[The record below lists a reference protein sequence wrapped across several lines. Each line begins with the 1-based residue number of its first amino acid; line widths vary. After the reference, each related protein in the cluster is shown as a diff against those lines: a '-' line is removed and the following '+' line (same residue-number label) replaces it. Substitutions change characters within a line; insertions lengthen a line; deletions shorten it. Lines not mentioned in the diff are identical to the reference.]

1 MTRVAVVDDHTI
13 VRDGIARLVDAEPDL
28 EVVAAL
34 ADGDTAAV
42 LLGTNHVDVILM
54 DLSMVRVDGVEATR
68 RIVSADPDARVVI
81 LAASA
86 TADQV
91 LAAID
96 AGAVGFL
103 LKDSPSELLVEA
115 VRAAA
120 RDESPIDP
128 RLARMLVDDRQLRVG
143 GVRLSQRRTQIL
155 QLAADGLLNKQIAH
169 TLGITE
175 KTVKAHL
182 THVYERLGVTGR
194 SEAIELALELDII
207 ERRDAEHDDVGT
219 PEDRRG
225 RAPWLSRGE
234 IGRTTTERPDGR

>member
-34 ADGDTAAV
+34 ADGETAAV

-103 LKDSPSELLVEA
+103 LKDSPSQLLVEA

-155 QLAADGLLNKQIAH
+155 QLAADGLLNKQIAR

-207 ERRDAEHDDVGT
+207 ERRDGEHNDVGT
-219 PEDRRG
+219 PEDRR
-225 RAPWLSRGE
+225 
-234 IGRTTTERPDGR
+234 

>member
-1 MTRVAVVDDHTI
+1 MTSVAVVDDHTI

-28 EVVAAL
+28 EVVAIL
-34 ADGDTAAV
+34 ADGETAV
-42 LLGTNHVDVILM
+42 ERLGANHVDVIVM

-68 RIVSADPDARVVI
+68 RIVSADPNARIVI

-86 TADQV
+86 TPDQV

-103 LKDSPSELLVEA
+103 LKDSPSDLLLDA
-115 VRAAA
+115 IRAAA

-128 RLARMLVDDRQLRVG
+128 RLARMLIDDRHVRVG
-143 GVRLSQRRTQIL
+143 GARLSHRRTEIL

-194 SEAIELALELDII
+194 AEAIEMALELDII
-207 ERRDAEHDDVGT
+207 ERRHDRDAPMDH
-219 PEDRRG
+219 P
-225 RAPWLSRGE
+225 
-234 IGRTTTERPDGR
+234 